1 MNLKTLKNIFLI
13 IAAASAVE
21 AQNLNLKNKN
31 YLCISTGLGVNYI
44 NTPDVADYM
53 ISISGRK
60 VNEFDNALE
69 LWISPELKFKNDIAI
84 KLEYSYIT
92 KQYNLE
98 ETSTGVPL
106 NYTFTYQ
113 LHSPIIILNYLIFQP
128 QEIYIVKLGAGIGFT
143 KGYFEQFLPLANKK
157 VVYQTNG
164 GIVKFESVF
173 SSRFD
178 GRIYVYLSADAKLGL
193 SAEAVDGDGNKVI
206 IRKPFG
212 EDRNLRLNFVSI
224 GIRAGFSYYF

>member
-1 MNLKTLKNIFLI
+1 V
-13 IAAASAVE
+13 ASAVE

-31 YLCISTGLGVNYI
+31 YFCISTGLGVDYI
-44 NTPDVADYM
+44 NTPDVVDYM
-53 ISISGRK
+53 ISISGKK
-60 VNEFDNALE
+60 VNEFDKTLE
-69 LWISPELKFKNDIAI
+69 LWVSPEFKFKNEVAV

-113 LHSPIIILNYLIFQP
+113 LHSPVIILNYLIFQP
-128 QEIYIVKLGAGIGFT
+128 QEIYIIKIGAGIGFT

-164 GIVKFESVF
+164 GILKFESVF
-173 SSRFD
+173 SSRLD

-193 SAEAVDGDGNKVI
+193 STEAVDEDGNKLI
-206 IRKPFG
+206 IYKPFK
-212 EDRNLRLNFVSI
+212 EDRNLRLNFFGVA
-224 GIRAGFSYYF
+224 IRAGFSYYF

>member
-1 MNLKTLKNIFLI
+1 MNPKYLKNILLFI
-13 IAAASAVE
+13 VMASTME

-31 YLCISTGLGVNYI
+31 YFCISTGLGVNYM
-44 NTPDVADYM
+44 NTPDVVDYI
-53 ISISGRK
+53 ISISGKK
-60 VNEFDNALE
+60 VNEFEKALE
-69 LWISPELKFKNDIAI
+69 LWIAPEFKFKNDIAI

-106 NYTFTYQ
+106 SYTFTYQ
-113 LHSPIIILNYLIFQP
+113 LHLPVIILNYLIFQP
-128 QEIYIVKLGAGIGFT
+128 QEIYIIKLGAGLGFT

-164 GIVKFESVF
+164 GIIKFESVF

-178 GRIYVYLSADAKLGL
+178 GRIYVYLSADAKLSL
-193 SAEAVDGDGNKVI
+193 STEAIDGDGNKLI
-206 IRKPFG
+206 IRKPLG
-212 EDRNLRLNFVSI
+212 EDRNLRLNFI
-224 GIRAGFSYYF
+224 GVAIRAGFSYYF